1 MLDLIKEDIEQIKI
15 DQRGLETETQKITGQ
30 KLKQQIVK
38 NEEKQ
43 KKLEHRISVLEDQIR
58 EKHNLSGPN

>member
-1 MLDLIKEDIEQIKI
+1 MLDPIKEDIEQIKI
-15 DQRGLETETQKITGQ
+15 DQRGLETETQKITSQ

-43 KKLEHRISVLEDQIR
+43 KKLEHRISVSEDQ
-58 EKHNLSGPN
+58 L